1 MNDVLERTVERAV
14 ERLATRFY
22 GKYRG
27 VVTDITDPDTLC
39 RIRAKVPAVLN
50 DQVSPWALPAL
61 PFAGDGHG
69 LVMLPKVGSGVWIE
83 FEAGD
88 INRPIWSGGFFA
100 SGQRPSP
107 SGERARVIVSDS
119 GHQVILDDEGG
130 EIKIVHSAGAEF
142 TMSATEIVL
151 SLGACELKISPT
163 EISLNQ
169 GMVKVTV
176 AGVSL
181 VNDAMKLGV

>member
-1 MNDVLERTVERAV
+1 MSNVLERTVERTA
-14 ERLATRFY
+14 ERVATRFY

-27 VVTDITDPDTLC
+27 LVSDISDPDNMC
-39 RIRAKVPAVLN
+39 RIRATVPAVLH
-50 DQVSPWALPAL
+50 DQVSTWAMPSL

-69 LVMLPKVGSGVWIE
+69 MVMLPKVGSGVWIE

-88 INRPIWSGGFFA
+88 ISRPIWSGGFFA
-100 SGQRPSP
+100 SGQRPTP
-107 SGERARVIVSDS
+107 DGERARVIVSDS
-119 GHQVILDDEGG
+119 GHQVILDDDGA
-130 EIKIVHSAGAEF
+130 EIKIVHSAGAQL
-142 TMSATEIVL
+142 TMSATEIIL

>member
-1 MNDVLERTVERAV
+1 MSDVLERTVERTA

-27 VVTDITDPDTLC
+27 LVSDIGDPENMC
-39 RIRAKVPAVLN
+39 RIKATVPAVLN
-50 DQVSPWALPAL
+50 DQVSPWAMPAL

-69 LVMLPKVGSGVWIE
+69 FVMLPRVGSGVWIE
-83 FEAGD
+83 FEGGD
-88 INRPIWSGGFFA
+88 ISRPIWSGGFFA

-107 SGERARVIVSDS
+107 DGERDRVIVSDS
-119 GHQVILDDEGG
+119 GHQIILDDEGG
-130 EIKIVHSAGAEF
+130 EIKIVHSGGAQM